1 MLNHKEDTIDYLG
14 TILFI
19 VLCIFFISELSEKSA
34 NQTYGSSQYALVSEL
49 HSSPAKAVIVKTIQL
64 PSLQKSCL
72 SLLFNATFNFHNE
85 NFKVFADDRRITQ
98 SILLLHKTQ
107 LKIKPLSVCR
117 FYYPLLSA
125 NSEELPFLS

>member
-1 MLNHKEDTIDYLG
+1 MLNHKEDTINYLG

-19 VLCIFFISELSEKSA
+19 VLCFFFISDLSDKSA
-34 NQTYGSSQYALVSEL
+34 NQAYDSSQSALVSDL
-49 HSSPAKAVIVKTIQL
+49 HSNPAKAVIVKTIPL

-72 SLLFNATFNFHNE
+72 SLLFNANFNFHNE
-85 NFKVFADDRRITQ
+85 NFKVFADDRKISQ

-117 FYYPLLSA
+117 FYYTMLSA
-125 NSEELPFLS
+125 DSEELPFLS